1 MLIFPFI
8 MLGKNDAAKDYIV
21 FLGMIGGAAA
31 IFFPTGAWGYPPFRL
46 ESIRFYLSHILLFM
60 QAFYTLIYKVHV
72 PSYKRFWRVPI
83 SFFIVLGVIA
93 LNELVLRAAGFTEQT
108 LEDMIA
114 DPTQRNSVYIFGLTP
129 ELESKLGFI
138 TALVSDFMKHGIGYR
153 TGDYYRP
160 WVWMFFPVMIYG
172 EILAHAIGFI
182 WGWKELKEDL
192 KKKGYNGK
200 HGRTVFFAHRP
211 RK

>member
-1 MLIFPFI
+1 MSLELTEEKIF
-8 MLGKNDAAKDYIV
+8 
-21 FLGMIGGAAA
+21 
-31 IFFPTGAWGYPPFRL
+31 L
-46 ESIRFYLSHILLFM
+46 E
-60 QAFYTLIYKVHV
+60 
-72 PSYKRFWRVPI
+72 
-83 SFFIVLGVIA
+83 
-93 LNELVLRAAGFTEQT
+93 
-108 LEDMIA
+108 
-114 DPTQRNSVYIFGLTP
+114 TP

-138 TALVSDFMKHGIGYR
+138 TALVPDFMKHGIGYR

-200 HGRTVFFAHRP
+200 HGRTVFSVHRP
-211 RK
+211 R